1 MVRVMVESFRLVSFL
16 DDLTNWYIRMNRDRM
31 RGGIDMQNTLE
42 SLNTL
47 YDVSKWHLFTAERS
61 FFRLGPA

>member
-1 MVRVMVESFRLVSFL
+1 MVSFL

-31 RGGIDMQNTLE
+31 RGGVDKENTLE

-47 YDVSKWHLFTAERS
+47 YDVGWFHLGTAERC
-61 FFRLGPA
+61 FF